1 MTSPRTSTLSPR
13 SRARINVT
21 VSRIARG
28 GFRGRMPSSLK
39 PDMPAPS
46 ASTAR
51 PSAISSNVA
60 IAIAVSAG

>member
-1 MTSPRTSTLSPR
+1 
-13 SRARINVT
+13 
-21 VSRIARG
+21 
-28 GFRGRMPSSLK
+28 MPSSLK